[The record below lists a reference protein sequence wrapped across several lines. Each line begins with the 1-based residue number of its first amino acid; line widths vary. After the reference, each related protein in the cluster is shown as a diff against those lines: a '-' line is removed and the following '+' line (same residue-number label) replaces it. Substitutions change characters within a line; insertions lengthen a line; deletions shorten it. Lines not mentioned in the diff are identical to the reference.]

1 MTTDYGKHPSF
12 TNRKILHMQLVA
24 KLSKFNSAGS
34 LQQFG
39 VNRPPEPQNEREVHM
54 NDRFTTSYCTVY
66 NIQYILVT
74 MITFVFSLLSQ

>member
-34 LQQFG
+34 LKQFG
-39 VNRPPEPQNEREVHM
+39 VSRPPEPQNEREVHM
-54 NDRFTTSYCTVY
+54 ID
-66 NIQYILVT
+66 
-74 MITFVFSLLSQ
+74 